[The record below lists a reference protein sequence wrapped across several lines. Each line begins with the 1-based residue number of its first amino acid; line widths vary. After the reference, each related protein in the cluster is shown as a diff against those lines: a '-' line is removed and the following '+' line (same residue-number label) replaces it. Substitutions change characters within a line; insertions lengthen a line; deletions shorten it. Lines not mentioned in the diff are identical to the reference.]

1 MNIDITG
8 IVLRINAYKEKD
20 AMVLVLSENGTISFL
35 ARGVLSL
42 TSKNASSV
50 LLYAHSVFTLSNKGN
65 NFTLTQG
72 KLISSFSSMYESL
85 EKMSAISFLSEVI
98 IKCLDENNGQLYPYL
113 LKCLELID
121 KDFDTLTLVC
131 IVLANIIK
139 LSGYSLN
146 YSSCVF
152 CSDNLHIA
160 SVSYSEGGFICSNHL
175 RKNHCPQ
182 GEDYLKT
189 FLYSFKVGVDKMNH
203 YTFNKVTAI
212 NLLKDLTSHL
222 KNSFGISSFKGE
234 EMYLRSIDAL

>member
-1 MNIDITG
+1 MNIDVTG

-50 LLYAHSVFTLSNKGN
+50 LLYSHSLFNLSSKGN
-65 NFTLTQG
+65 NLTLTQG

-98 IKCLDENNGQLYPYL
+98 IKCLDEKIGQLYSYL
-113 LKCLELID
+113 LKCLELINQN
-121 KDFDTLTLVC
+121 FDTLTLVC

-146 YSSCVF
+146 YSSCVY

-160 SVSYSEGGFICSNHL
+160 SVSYPEGGFICSNHL
-175 RKNHCPQ
+175 KKYHDAQ

-189 FLYSFKVGVDKMNH
+189 FLYSFKVGVNKMDH
-203 YTFNKVTAI
+203 YTFNKITAVK
-212 NLLKDLTSHL
+212 LLKDLSLHL